1 MRTNDSGFTL
11 FESASVLLI
20 MGLLLAGAMRG
31 QEAINAAQ
39 ARKLVEGF
47 SSTRIALLSYQ
58 DRFRALP
65 GDHGA
70 ATTVFTNAAVATSPA
85 GAIGN
90 GRIDGAWNSDIPT
103 DESYLFWQHVR
114 LAGMVGGSTDVS
126 DASFLPQS
134 VLGTRLGISGS
145 MQITQPTPMP
155 GSHNACTDGVPGTLA
170 KRVDVYLDD
179 GNPQTGSVRIA
190 DMVTPNVASAS
201 IAINDSARYVV
212 CYAF

>member
-1 MRTNDSGFTL
+1 MRRNDSGFTL

-20 MGLLLAGAMRG
+20 MGLLLAGVVRG
-31 QEAINAAQ
+31 QEAINTAQ

-47 SSTRIALLSYQ
+47 TTTRIALLSYQ

-70 ATTVFTNAAVATSPA
+70 VQSIFANASRAVSPA

-90 GRIDGAWNSDIPT
+90 GRIDGTWNSAIST

-114 LAGMVGGSTDVS
+114 LAGMVGGATDLS
-126 DASFLPQS
+126 DTSFPPQS
-134 VLGTRLGISGS
+134 VLGTRLGISGT
-145 MQITQPTPMP
+145 MQITQPTPMT
-155 GSHNACTDGVPGTLA
+155 GTHNVCTDGVPGTLA

-190 DMVTPNVASAS
+190 DTAAPNTALAPGSV
-201 IAINDSARYVV
+201 NDSAHYIV

>member
-1 MRTNDSGFTL
+1 MRRNDSGFTL

-20 MGLLLAGAMRG
+20 MGLLLAGVVRG
-31 QEAINAAQ
+31 QEAVNAVQ
-39 ARKLVEGF
+39 ARKLVEGLT
-47 SSTRIALLSYQ
+47 STRIALLSYQ
-58 DRFRALP
+58 DRFHALP

-70 ATTVFTNAAVATSPA
+70 VQNVFADAATATSPA

-90 GRIDGAWNSDIPT
+90 GRIDGAWNSNIAT

-114 LAGMVGGSTDVS
+114 LAGMLGGSIDIA
-126 DASFLPQS
+126 DPAYAPQS
-134 VLGTRLGISGS
+134 VLGTRLGISSS
-145 MQITQPTPMP
+145 MQITQPTRMT
-155 GSHNACTDGVPGTLA
+155 GAYNACIDGVPGTLA

-190 DMVTPNVASAS
+190 DPAAANVALAGSS
-201 IAINDSARYVV
+201 INDSTRYIV